1 MDPPMEVVK
10 FLYVHSRD
18 TNGARLARGGVTL
31 AVERRSSDGR
41 VLVAMVKCPEHKVF
55 DESRGRH
62 AAEIKFSAGYYTV
75 MTLEILAAYVGEP
88 VESINALLTSDTST
102 QT

>member
-1 MDPPMEVVK
+1 MGPKMDPPMEVVK
-10 FLYVHSRD
+10 FQYVHSRD

-62 AAEIKFSAGYYTV
+62 AAQIKFNAGYYTV
-75 MTLEILAAYVGEP
+75 T
-88 VESINALLTSDTST
+88 SALQARSAGGGRRCRASR
-102 QT
+102 

>member
-1 MDPPMEVVK
+1 MEVVK

-18 TNGARLARGGVTL
+18 TNGARLARECVTL
-31 AVERRSSDGR
+31 AVEPRSSDGR

-62 AAEIKFSAGYYTV
+62 AAQTKFSAGYHFV
-75 MTLEILAAYVGEP
+75 
-88 VESINALLTSDTST
+88 TSSVRIDSEAHH
-102 QT
+102 